1 MGGLVQRGGAHRR
14 LKDDTYLLISVGDTL
29 QVIHF
34 QRDTVQ
40 PQTIIQQNVVS
51 GTVAVDGWAVVFGTK
66 KTLFFTKTHIDLHD
80 TYTKTCEVVSNIYFY
95 RANL

>member
-1 MGGLVQRGGAHRR
+1 MIL
-14 LKDDTYLLISVGDTL
+14 TYLLVWGDTL

-66 KTLFFTKTHIDLHD
+66 KTMFFTNVFLFH
-80 TYTKTCEVVSNIYFY
+80 TYTK
-95 RANL
+95 LLLLQ